1 MTKKNRKSNEDKE
14 EKNQSAAIQ
23 PEPLEPVP
31 AGAEAA
37 QDELET
43 PAEPAS
49 DSGDSGEASEELSS
63 DDLLDEVR
71 RSLMEEEEAQP
82 EQEKGWWNRITR
94 KGSPKDQEP
103 EQEEAEPE
111 IPVVDQTSVAVE
123 PTVEEEAYVDQI
135 DELIDMLETPEEEE
149 KEEPQAETV
158 VEPEPPVVREEP
170 RAPVNV
176 DEMKKRAFTKQEGEQ
191 VEEEDFSA
199 VRAITLEEG
208 GEEVFVEVESK
219 QTDPMEERIKAFEN
233 AIRPYRRYIFTLIT
247 FLGVFL
253 AIVAGAL
260 IFRYAQQLAP
270 PEPTKAPSN
279 LPYPAKLVLPGDIQF
294 PLGKGSIGQD
304 GKWNPRGAEWLE
316 GTEIC
321 RWVAIPWSRQLEAVV
336 RTLNQKDTI
345 DLVMNNG
352 DRITYTVYSIQ
363 QMTLAEMQ
371 KQDANKPCLLLVLAQ
386 QNVDQKWVVT
396 ALP

>member
-1 MTKKNRKSNEDKE
+1 MTKKNKKSDKE
-14 EKNQSAAIQ
+14 KQEKIDSAGI
-23 PEPLEPVP
+23 EPDLSEQVP
-31 AGAEAA
+31 AEEEAA
-37 QDELET
+37 REEIENPVEDV
-43 PAEPAS
+43 S
-49 DSGDSGEASEELSS
+49 DSGEAAEATGELSS

-71 RSLMEEEEAQP
+71 RSLMEQEEAQP
-82 EQEKGWWNRITR
+82 EQETSWWNRLTK
-94 KGSPKDQEP
+94 KGTQKDQEP
-103 EQEEAEPE
+103 EKKEAEAAVPVVAEPE
-111 IPVVDQTSVAVE
+111 E
-123 PTVEEEAYVDQI
+123 KVEEGGYVDQI
-135 DELIDMLETPEEEE
+135 DELIDMLETPEEELE
-149 KEEPQAETV
+149 EEPKAETV
-158 VEPEPPVVREEP
+158 VEPEPPIEPEEP

-176 DEMKKRAFTKQEGEQ
+176 DEMKRRAFAKPDGEE
-191 VEEEDFSA
+191 VEEQDLSA
-199 VRAITLEEG
+199 IRSVVIEEG
-208 GEEVFVEVESK
+208 GEEVFVEVESR
-219 QTDPMEERIKAFEN
+219 QVDPMEERIKAFEN

-247 FLGVFL
+247 ILGVVL

-270 PEPTKAPSN
+270 PEPTKSPSN
-279 LPYPAKLVLPGDIQF
+279 LPYPTTLILPGSIQF
-294 PLGKGSIGQD
+294 PLGKGSINKD

-345 DLVMNNG
+345 DLVMSNG

-371 KQDANKPCLLLVLAQ
+371 KQDSNKPCLLLVLAQ
-386 QNVDQKWVVT
+386 QNVDKKWVVT